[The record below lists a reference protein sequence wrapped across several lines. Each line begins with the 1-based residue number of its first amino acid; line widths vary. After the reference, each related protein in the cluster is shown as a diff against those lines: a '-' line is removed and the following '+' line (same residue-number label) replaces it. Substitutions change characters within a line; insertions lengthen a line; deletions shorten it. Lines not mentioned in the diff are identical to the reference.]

1 MAGDQDQTLRFLE
14 AIGVGDATEVFR
26 LAAESDARE
35 WMRRTLS
42 FGAQLGLGLEEQAP
56 ILFSALDTIRAV
68 ARARAP
74 TASA

>member
-14 AIGVGDATEVFR
+14 AIGEGDATEVFR

-42 FGAQLGLGLEEQAP
+42 FGGRLGLSLEEQAP
-56 ILFSALDTIRAV
+56 ILFASLDTIRSVAQ
-68 ARARAP
+68 ARAA